1 MSDRLLT
8 AATVLFL
15 LGTLGLYCY
24 SLEVKP
30 LKLGSGGVGSYVY
43 LEGMVRQV
51 RKGWGAELRAEVM
64 PEGVTGGAPAPVWL
78 IADDALQDIERVRDA
93 LLTGARVRAEGVLSE
108 YKGTR
113 ELQLADAADLSL
125 LSPSSMKVV
134 WDRTDVLDNT
144 SVALRGV
151 AYYKHVRGGY
161 LTMKLVDPGAP
172 VCVLDCSSSDYHLS
186 EENPRWENGTQV
198 TVMGWLRYRGDP
210 VAPRLYISGGA
221 KGVSAG
227 G

>member
-15 LGTLGLYCY
+15 LGTLGLYGY

-51 RKGWGAELRAEVM
+51 RKGWGAEIRAEVM
-64 PEGVTGGAPAPVWL
+64 PDGVTGEAAAPVWL
-78 IADDALQDIERVRDA
+78 IADDALPDMGPVKSA
-93 LLTGARVRAEGVLSE
+93 LLTGACVRAEGVLSE
-108 YKGTR
+108 YRGVR
-113 ELQLADAADLSL
+113 EIRLADAGDLSIQAT
-125 LSPSSMKVV
+125 SSLKVV
-134 WDRTDVLDNT
+134 WDKAALLNNT

-151 AYYKHVRGGY
+151 AYYKHVSGGY
-161 LTMKLVDPGAP
+161 LTIKLVDPEAP
-172 VCVLDCSSSDYHLS
+172 GCVLDCSSSDYRLS

-198 TVMGWLRYRGDP
+198 TVMGKLRYRGDP
-210 VAPRLYISGGA
+210 PTPRLYISGGVG
-221 KGVSAG
+221 GVAVAG
-227 G
+227 